1 MEARV
6 PGPVFPSSAE
16 DFLGLW
22 SRTYVEDPIGAEQ
35 KNEVQVYWI
44 QAPSCFV
51 DIRIPRSR
59 PDIELDGGFE
69 AISELELLALS
80 TQKGFCG
87 KTAAAWDLNAHP
99 SHRCTFTWLRSFDFQ
114 PFTGMPDIG
123 LVSFLD
129 ESKTDLVEYGVI
141 GDDYKE
147 LWHREVF
154 PTAGICSLAFLKE
167 SSTPIDESD
176 LPHIDTSAHRGY
188 LVCCGSRFMYMIPRK
203 EELSAQSSLTELVA
217 SCVQGDLA
225 EGEKEAALNTYL
237 NCEVS
242 FGRIVPKH
250 EEAIFDFQVELS
262 TLPTQEGVTFHSTQ
276 FVALDEAHGSNDD
289 SAVFLVQTVQPTSLK
304 PQVSYRLWITLD
316 HSYSTDSPFVRLFR

>member
-6 PGPVFPSSAE
+6 PGPVFPCSAD

-22 SRTYVEDPIGAEQ
+22 SRSYVEDPIGSEQ

-59 PDIELDGGFE
+59 PDIKLDAGFK
-69 AISELELLALS
+69 AVSPSELLALS

-87 KTAAAWDLNAHP
+87 RTTAVWDPNAHP

-114 PFTGMPDIG
+114 PFTGMLDIG

-147 LWHREVF
+147 QWHREVF
-154 PTAGICSLAFLKE
+154 PTEGICSLALLKE
-167 SSTPIDESD
+167 SSSPIDASE
-176 LPHIDTSAHRGY
+176 LTHIDTSAHRGY

-203 EELSAQSSLTELVA
+203 EELPTQSSLSEMVT
-217 SCVQGDLA
+217 SCVQSDFSEGD
-225 EGEKEAALNTYL
+225 KEAVLNKYL

-242 FGRIVPKH
+242 FGRVVAKQG
-250 EEAIFDFQVELS
+250 EAIFNFQVELS
-262 TLPTQEGVTFHSTQ
+262 TVPTQQGLTLESTQ
-276 FVALDEAHGSNDD
+276 FVAQHTAHGIIDGS
-289 SAVFLVQTVQPTSLK
+289 SAFWVQTVPPTPLT
-304 PQVSYRLWITLD
+304 PHCSYRLWMKLD
-316 HSYSTDSPFVRLFR
+316 HSYSSDSPFGRLFR